1 MRDTSKLRPHF
12 GCFCDSAEILLHPS
26 GCCYVKDPV
35 HLSDFFIPEVFA
47 LARCGY
53 TTRQWPRDAA
63 LTLVQLNGA
72 SETSPVHD
80 VYNGY
85 LSRVWW

>member
-1 MRDTSKLRPHF
+1 MHDTSKLRPNF
-12 GCFCDSAEILLHPS
+12 GCFYDSAEILLHPT

-35 HLSDFFIPEVFA
+35 HLSDFFFIPEVFA
-47 LARCGY
+47 LALYGY

-72 SETSPVHD
+72 SETSPLV
-80 VYNGY
+80 VN
-85 LSRVWW
+85 